1 MTNFFLSWLIT
12 FLIWGL
18 IYLFFLLMGKLFQLI
33 FKVSNDKIKNFLQ
46 TTLIL
51 LICSI
56 PFIIYLGPKGSLLV
70 LFLILYLALWVNLTL
85 LIVKIFDYF
94 YGNYAFVKKLSSL
107 TSTIFGKF
115 GFVIIIVFWGLL
127 FIDTAEN
134 IGKFLSNNYYF
145 VKYLKY

>member
-1 MTNFFLSWLIT
+1 MSDFSLSWIIT
-12 FLIWGL
+12 FLIWGFV
-18 IYLFFLLMGKLFQLI
+18 YLFSLLMAKLFQLI

-85 LIVKIFDYF
+85 LIIKFFYFIFDRY
-94 YGNYAFVKKLSSL
+94 SSL
-107 TSTIFGKF
+107 KKISNFFGKF
-115 GFVIIIVFWGLL
+115 GLIIILIFWGL
-127 FIDTAEN
+127 FIIDTAGN
-134 IGKFLSNNYYF
+134 IGKILSNNYYF